1 MKTIIENGIEY
12 ELIGY
17 IWSPKLESKNG
28 DTRLGAYGLIRLK
41 YLLWRFYELQT

>member
-17 IWSPKLESKNG
+17 IWSPKLESK
-28 DTRLGAYGLIRLK
+28 TETLGLERMD
-41 YLLWRFYELQT
+41 